1 MKLNYYFSHYSHL
14 CPEDKIVAA
23 QCRLFTALL
32 GPGWGAATLE
42 TEDSSY
48 ESRDEDIF
56 FTPNTSF
63 SEEDLD

>member
-1 MKLNYYFSHYSHL
+1 M
-14 CPEDKIVAA
+14 VAA

-32 GPGWGAATLE
+32 GPGWGGAKME
-42 TEDSSY
+42 TEDSSN
-48 ESRDEDIF
+48 ESGDDDIF

>member
-1 MKLNYYFSHYSHL
+1 M
-14 CPEDKIVAA
+14 VAA

-32 GPGWGAATLE
+32 GPGWGAARLE

>member
-1 MKLNYYFSHYSHL
+1 MVKYCKNVHL
-14 CPEDKIVAA
+14 CPQDKMVAA

-32 GPGWGAATLE
+32 GPGWGAAKLG

-48 ESRDEDIF
+48 ESGDEDIF